1 MGVGKGLRLGP
12 VARLSFGLVAL
23 VVGLLVGMDLIF
35 DVMPDRQREERHL
48 RQRFAESL
56 AAVTA
61 SSGVELSVS
70 PNPTFALPT
79 GVRFQFCTGQ
89 STRKPPLSGLGR
101 QFAFAGLGADVR
113 CHAGPKVR

>member
-1 MGVGKGLRLGP
+1 MGGGKGLHLGP

-35 DVMPDRQREERHL
+35 DVMPDRQREECHL

-70 PNPTFALPT
+70 PNPTFALPS
-79 GVRFQFCTGQ
+79 GVRFRFCTGQ
-89 STRKPPLSGLGR
+89 STRKSPLSGLGR
-101 QFAFAGLGADVR
+101 FRTTDITEAAVHAGLTSQ
-113 CHAGPKVR
+113 